1 MKKYEYITPNINVR
15 ILHVEKNVLA
25 GLSIVS
31 GPADNSEV
39 LSKDIDLDNED
50 VDDGSNVWED

>member
-1 MKKYEYITPNINVR
+1 MKKYDYITPNINVR
-15 ILHVEKNVLA
+15 ILHVEQRLLA

-31 GPADNSEV
+31 GSADNSEV

-50 VDDGSNVWED
+50 ANNGSNVWED